1 MEGKRCCLR
10 IPLDI
15 LKASPEVR
23 ACLASIIDLGYD
35 LRYTKFLEHKSLQK
49 EIRIS
54 IFFPIFSLFERA
66 ELDIMCTKPGYFL
79 NISKKIKENFNC
91 IIVADSFE
99 ESAPFFANENICIFN
114 CGNYEDYLL
123 PYAKELMSSN
133 AGSTH
138 S

>member
-1 MEGKRCCLR
+1 MLR
-10 IPLDI
+10 TQKFAKGCTYTNVYFMWHYI
-15 LKASPEVR
+15 L
-23 ACLASIIDLGYD
+23 
-35 LRYTKFLEHKSLQK
+35 
-49 EIRIS
+49 
-54 IFFPIFSLFERA
+54 PIFSLFERA